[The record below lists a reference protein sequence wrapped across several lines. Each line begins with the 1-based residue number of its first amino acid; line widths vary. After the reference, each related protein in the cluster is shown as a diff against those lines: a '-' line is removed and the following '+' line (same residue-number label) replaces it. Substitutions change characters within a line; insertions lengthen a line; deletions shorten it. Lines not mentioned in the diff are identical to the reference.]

1 MEQLRVAPYSFGNIS
16 PVVDGDDGALILF
29 TSPALIGTH
38 IDLIPLG
45 LNDAEIKG
53 AVCERD
59 LPQGV
64 SFAAVYPRLRQGVYS
79 IEGSE
84 QRVIITSGHVTT
96 LDYLEDCCRIYY
108 HPSTTSVLAEE
119 G

>member
-1 MEQLRVAPYSFGNIS
+1 MAPYCITNVS
-16 PVVDGDDGALILF
+16 PDVGGEEGALILF
-29 TSPALIGTH
+29 TSPTLIGTH
-38 IDLIPLG
+38 IELIPVG
-45 LNDAEIKG
+45 MNEAQVKG

-64 SFAAVYPRLRQGVYS
+64 SFAAVYPRLRQGIYS

-84 QRVIITSGHVTT
+84 QRVTITSGHVTT

-108 HPSTTSVLAEE
+108 HPSSTSVLAQ
-119 G
+119 GG